1 MQLPKARRLQK
12 IRADLNQA
20 PGGKLSLHSKLT
32 MTGPIKV
39 LNRAG
44 NTCPEPYPLS
54 TCLQGL
60 LSQFLHVLVT
70 LKRGIRFTNETKQ

>member
-1 MQLPKARRLQK
+1 
-12 IRADLNQA
+12 
-20 PGGKLSLHSKLT
+20 